1 MRHVWITG
9 AGRGIGAAIALAF
22 AREGA
27 TLSLSGRNLATLN
40 LQKQIL
46 EQACPG
52 VKVHVSVMDLVDA
65 ASVTAAY
72 QANHHALGPV
82 DVLINNAGQA
92 LSQPFAKTDMTLWH
106 QMLNVNLTGT
116 YLCIQATLPD
126 LRTPQPQRS
135 GTLVRLVGMTL
146 EARGVMAPLGAC
158 CEVVGQTGHR
168 VEAEVVGF
176 NDKVLFLMPFTEPTG
191 VGPGDM
197 VRVLSNSSLVKLGP
211 ELLGRVI
218 DGRCQPLDGKPDPGC
233 KELLSLLGRPINPME
248 RGPINKILDVGVKAI
263 NGVLTLG
270 RGQRLGLVAGSGVG
284 KSVLLGMLTRF
295 TKADVVV
302 IGLIGERGREVQAF
316 IQESLGEEG
325 LAKSVV
331 VAAPANVSPV
341 LRLKATHL
349 THVIAEYFRDQGKDV
364 LMLCDSLTRVAHAQ
378 REIGLAIGEPPT
390 AKGYPPSVFALLPN
404 LIERG
409 GVGRHGHGSITAI
422 YTVLAEGDDAADPIV
437 DIARASLDGQV
448 MLSRKLADSAHYPAI
463 DLTGSISRLMQSLLS
478 NEDLKSANKL
488 RRLWSIYQQNVDL
501 VQVGAYENG
510 SNPELD
516 EAIRLNDRI
525 VSFLRQDM
533 HISQDYETTRQQ
545 LRELL
550 SQ

>member
-1 MRHVWITG
+1 MVDF
-9 AGRGIGAAIALAF
+9 AADI
-22 AREGA
+22 
-27 TLSLSGRNLATLN
+27 
-40 LQKQIL
+40 
-46 EQACPG
+46 
-52 VKVHVSVMDLVDA
+52 DA
-65 ASVTAAY
+65 
-72 QANHHALGPV
+72 
-82 DVLINNAGQA
+82 VLPQ
-92 LSQPFAKTDMTLWH
+92 
-106 QMLNVNLTGT
+106 
-116 YLCIQATLPD
+116 
-126 LRTPQPQRS
+126 LRTPQPLRS

-158 CEVVGQTGHR
+158 CEVVGRHGHR

-176 NDKVLFLMPFTEPTG
+176 NDKILFLMPFTEPAG

-197 VRVLSNSSLVKLGP
+197 VRVISNSSLVSLGP

-218 DGRCQPLDGKPDPGC
+218 DGRCQPLDGKPPPEC

-270 RGQRLGLVAGSGVG
+270 RGQRLGLIAGSGVG

-331 VAAPANVSPV
+331 IAAPANVSPV
-341 LRLKATHL
+341 LRLKAAHM
-349 THVIAEYFRDQGKDV
+349 THVIAEYFRDQGLNV
-364 LMLCDSLTRVAHAQ
+364 LMLVDSLTRVAHAQ

-404 LIERG
+404 LIERA

-422 YTVLAEGDDAADPIV
+422 YTVLAEGDDANDPIV

-448 MLSRKLADSAHYPAI
+448 MLSRKLADAAHYPAI
-463 DLTGSISRLMQSLLS
+463 DLNGSISRVMQSLLS
-478 NEDLKSANKL
+478 PEDLKMANKF
-488 RRLWSIYQQNVDL
+488 RRLWSLYQQNVDL
-501 VQVGAYENG
+501 IQVGAYEMG
-510 SNPELD
+510 SNPTLD
-516 EAIRLNDRI
+516 EAIRLRE
-525 VSFLRQDM
+525 SMEQYLRQDM
-533 HISQDYETTRQQ
+533 HEGKDEASTRQDI
-545 LRELL
+545 RNMIAVPE
-550 SQ
+550 

>member
-1 MRHVWITG
+1 VASMIDF
-9 AGRGIGAAIALAF
+9 AA
-22 AREGA
+22 EVDQ
-27 TLSLSGRNLATLN
+27 SLSG
-40 LQKQIL
+40 
-46 EQACPG
+46 
-52 VKVHVSVMDLVDA
+52 
-65 ASVTAAY
+65 
-72 QANHHALGPV
+72 
-82 DVLINNAGQA
+82 
-92 LSQPFAKTDMTLWH
+92 
-106 QMLNVNLTGT
+106 
-116 YLCIQATLPD
+116 

-158 CEVVGQTGHR
+158 CEVVGRHGHR

-176 NDKVLFLMPFTEPTG
+176 NDKVLFLMPFTEPAG

-197 VRVLSNSSLVKLGP
+197 VRVVSNSSLVSLGP

-218 DGRCQPLDGKPDPGC
+218 DGRCQPLDGKPAPVC
-233 KELLSLLGRPINPME
+233 KDLLSLLGRPINPME

-263 NGVLTLG
+263 NGILTLG
-270 RGQRLGLVAGSGVG
+270 RGQRLGLIAGSGVG

-295 TKADVVV
+295 TKADIVI

-331 VAAPANVSPV
+331 IAAPANVSPV

-390 AKGYPPSVFALLPN
+390 AKGYPPSVFGLLPN

-463 DLTGSISRLMQSLLS
+463 DLTGSISRLMQTLLS
-478 NEDLKSANKL
+478 SEDLKLSNKL
-488 RRLWSIYQQNVDL
+488 RRLWSLYQQNVDL
-501 VQVGAYENG
+501 IQVGAYENG

-525 VSFLRQDM
+525 VNFLRQDM
-533 HISQDYETTRQQ
+533 HISEDYDVTRAQ
-545 LRELL
+545 LRALL

>member
-1 MRHVWITG
+1 MID
-9 AGRGIGAAIALAF
+9 F
-22 AREGA
+22 ADAVEQ
-27 TLSLSGRNLATLN
+27 SLSG
-40 LQKQIL
+40 
-46 EQACPG
+46 
-52 VKVHVSVMDLVDA
+52 
-65 ASVTAAY
+65 
-72 QANHHALGPV
+72 
-82 DVLINNAGQA
+82 
-92 LSQPFAKTDMTLWH
+92 
-106 QMLNVNLTGT
+106 
-116 YLCIQATLPD
+116 

-158 CEVVGQTGHR
+158 CEVVGRHGHR

-176 NDKVLFLMPFTEPTG
+176 NDKVLFLMPFTEPAG

-197 VRVLSNSSLVKLGP
+197 VRLVSNSSLVSLGP

-218 DGRCQPLDGKPDPGC
+218 DGRCQPLDGKPAPVC
-233 KELLSLLGRPINPME
+233 KDLLSLLGRPINPME

-263 NGVLTLG
+263 NGILTLG
-270 RGQRLGLVAGSGVG
+270 RGQRLGLIAGSGVG

-295 TKADVVV
+295 TKADIVI

-331 VAAPANVSPV
+331 IAAPANVSPV

-390 AKGYPPSVFALLPN
+390 AKGYPPSVFGLLPN

-463 DLTGSISRLMQSLLS
+463 DLTGSISRLMQTLLS
-478 NEDLKSANKL
+478 SEDLKLSNKL
-488 RRLWSIYQQNVDL
+488 RRLWSLYQQNVDL
-501 VQVGAYENG
+501 IQVGAYENG

-525 VSFLRQDM
+525 VNFLRQDM
-533 HISQDYETTRQQ
+533 HISQDYEVTRSQ
-545 LRELL
+545 LRDLL
-550 SQ
+550 SQS

>member
-1 MRHVWITG
+1 MMD
-9 AGRGIGAAIALAF
+9 F
-22 AREGA
+22 ADEVEQ
-27 TLSLSGRNLATLN
+27 SLSG
-40 LQKQIL
+40 
-46 EQACPG
+46 
-52 VKVHVSVMDLVDA
+52 
-65 ASVTAAY
+65 
-72 QANHHALGPV
+72 
-82 DVLINNAGQA
+82 
-92 LSQPFAKTDMTLWH
+92 
-106 QMLNVNLTGT
+106 
-116 YLCIQATLPD
+116 

-158 CEVVGQTGHR
+158 CEVVGRHGHR

-176 NDKVLFLMPFTEPTG
+176 NDKVLFLMPFTEPAG

-197 VRVLSNSSLVKLGP
+197 VRVVSNSSLVSLGP

-218 DGRCQPLDGKPDPGC
+218 DGRCQPLDGKPAPVC
-233 KELLSLLGRPINPME
+233 KDLLSLLGRPINPME

-263 NGVLTLG
+263 NGILTLG

-295 TKADVVV
+295 TKADIVV

-331 VAAPANVSPV
+331 IAAPANVSPV

-390 AKGYPPSVFALLPN
+390 AKGYPPSVFGLLPN

-463 DLTGSISRLMQSLLS
+463 DLTGSISRLMQTLLS
-478 NEDLKSANKL
+478 SEDLKLSNKL
-488 RRLWSIYQQNVDL
+488 RRLWSLYQQNVDL
-501 VQVGAYENG
+501 IQVGAYENG

-516 EAIRLNDRI
+516 EAIRLHDRI
-525 VSFLRQDM
+525 VNFLRQDM
-533 HISQDYETTRQQ
+533 HISEDYDVTRAQ
-545 LRELL
+545 LRALL
-550 SQ
+550 NQ

>member
-1 MRHVWITG
+1 MMD
-9 AGRGIGAAIALAF
+9 F
-22 AREGA
+22 AQEVEQ
-27 TLSLSGRNLATLN
+27 SLSG
-40 LQKQIL
+40 
-46 EQACPG
+46 
-52 VKVHVSVMDLVDA
+52 
-65 ASVTAAY
+65 
-72 QANHHALGPV
+72 
-82 DVLINNAGQA
+82 
-92 LSQPFAKTDMTLWH
+92 
-106 QMLNVNLTGT
+106 
-116 YLCIQATLPD
+116 

-158 CEVVGQTGHR
+158 CEVVGRHGHR

-176 NDKVLFLMPFTEPTG
+176 NDKVLFLMPFTEPAG

-197 VRVLSNSSLVKLGP
+197 VRVVSNSSLVSLGP

-218 DGRCQPLDGKPDPGC
+218 DGRCQPLDGKPAPVC
-233 KELLSLLGRPINPME
+233 KDLLSLLGRPINPME

-263 NGVLTLG
+263 NGILTLG
-270 RGQRLGLVAGSGVG
+270 RGQRLGLIAGSGVG

-295 TKADVVV
+295 TKADIVV

-331 VAAPANVSPV
+331 IAAPANVSPV

-390 AKGYPPSVFALLPN
+390 AKGYPPSVFGLLPN

-448 MLSRKLADSAHYPAI
+448 MLSRKRADSAHYPAI
-463 DLTGSISRLMQSLLS
+463 DLTGSISRLMQTLLS
-478 NEDLKSANKL
+478 SDDLKSANKL
-488 RRLWSIYQQNVDL
+488 RRLWSLYQQNVDL
-501 VQVGAYENG
+501 IQVGAYEHG

-516 EAIRLNDRI
+516 EAIRLHDRI
-525 VSFLRQDM
+525 VNFLRQDM
-533 HISQDYETTRQQ
+533 HISQDYEVTRAQ
-545 LRELL
+545 LRDLL
-550 SQ
+550 NQ